1 MWGFV
6 CWFFSFFSPLL
17 FLLKSFRRTIHL
29 FPQFSH
35 SSLPREGMIRCVTFQ
50 TSISQKNPGHLQ
62 QQCFS
67 SGFRNFPCEGK
78 AADLHL
84 VRTALGPSAETA
96 GIQPNSF
103 LYDIDLSLSTSSQV
117 RTEVSV
123 FV

>member
-1 MWGFV
+1 
-6 CWFFSFFSPLL
+6 
-17 FLLKSFRRTIHL
+17 
-29 FPQFSH
+29 
-35 SSLPREGMIRCVTFQ
+35 MIRCVTFQ
-50 TSISQKNPGHLQ
+50 TSISQKKNPGHLQ